1 MIASAWDHPLIKK
14 GMPAQLAK
22 RRARIAAGEKPL
34 GWKLGLGAPATM
46 QKLGLQAPLVGFL
59 MQRSLLL
66 SGSTVSLA
74 GWTKPLGEPEIA
86 VRMMRD
92 LPGGATADDALSAI
106 KDIFPAIE
114 LVDFDPVPTPDNLDA
129 VLEGDVYHRHVVLCG
144 NTRAGGATSGLTSRL
159 FRRGNEASHT
169 TDPEALTGKLPD
181 IVAHV
186 ANTLAAFGEKLS
198 AGDVVIGGSIV
209 PPVAIEADETEFG
222 HVLDP
227 IGEVSVSF
235 SRD

>member
-1 MIASAWDHPLIKK
+1 MANAWDHPLIRK

-22 RRARIAAGEKPL
+22 RRARIAAGERPL

-46 QKLGLQAPLVGFL
+46 QRVGIEAPLIGYL
-59 MQRSLLL
+59 MQRALLL
-66 SGSTVSLA
+66 SGSTASLA
-74 GWTKPLGEPEIA
+74 GWRKPLAEPEIA
-86 VRMMRD
+86 VRMLRD
-92 LPGGATADDALSAI
+92 LPGGTTADAALAAI

-129 VLEGDVYHRHVVLCG
+129 VLEGDIFQRHVVLCG
-144 NTRAGGATSGLTSRL
+144 NTRFGGSTAGLTSRV
-159 FRRGNEASHT
+159 FHRGAETAVS

-186 ANTLAAFGEKLS
+186 ANLLAAFGEKLA
-198 AGDVVIGGSIV
+198 AGDVIIAGSIT
-209 PPVAIEADETEFG
+209 PPIAIEADETAFTHAIE
-222 HVLDP
+222 P
-227 IGEVSVSF
+227 IGEVSVNF